1 MEDICAFII
10 DRSNNDC
17 CNFQDVFKVK
27 VLDVYRSKEKL
38 KNCYEKCWM
47 LDEFLESS
55 LEPFKTLETIIFS
68 SNKDKRETT
77 QSQNQSQRDCR
88 CNLKSGVL
96 DSQ

>member
-1 MEDICAFII
+1 
-10 DRSNNDC
+10 
-17 CNFQDVFKVK
+17 
-27 VLDVYRSKEKL
+27 
-38 KNCYEKCWM
+38 M

-96 DSQ
+96 DSQQNPLRFYMKLHIMSLLVNPTIQNQLNNRTMTDKGLNFL